1 MNKINFSYKFNSK
14 KDDIIYLLLEGSILL
29 FIKYYLSSPE
39 KNPNKFYSKK
49 IIKFIILFSF
59 LY

>member
-29 FIKYYLSSPE
+29 FIKSVFFILNKDINYIDYA
-39 KNPNKFYSKK
+39 KNAYS
-49 IIKFIILFSF
+49 
-59 LY
+59 